1 MIESVRRALSSPR
14 PRASIALAAV
24 AALLLA
30 GCAQEDDTGT
40 QGSTNDIPAALAS
53 AFPGKKADGT
63 PVRIGLITN
72 EGGAGISQPETRE
85 AADAARRYANDNL
98 GGIAGRPIEYVI
110 CKTKEEPATAR
121 DCANRMVEQKVAAV
135 VLTSSGLG
143 DSMVPIVTRA
153 GIPWTTAL
161 ATSGAEGT
169 SNLAYSWTGG
179 FPASMT
185 AMAEYAKK
193 QGYKNV
199 VTFVIDVPS
208 AVGGAQSIGKPVFDK
223 AGIGLRIVK
232 VAAGTPDASPQV
244 SAALQSKPDA
254 VAIIGESTVCTSV
267 LQAMATLGGSTPRM
281 VLQPCTA
288 PAVVD
293 AVGAGLDGAQVFS
306 SFDVASDHAEAQLYR
321 AVMKR
326 YSPDTPN
333 GGYAAIGYQGAL
345 GLVRA
350 LDGLSGE
357 VTPKTVAKALD
368 SAKDVALPAGHGT
381 TFTCDSK
388 AVPNLKAACSAKEV
402 TATLNGGDLE
412 KVEVIDPAPLFEQ
425 AG

>member
-14 PRASIALAAV
+14 QRASIALAAV

-30 GCAQEDDTGT
+30 GCGQENDTDTKAGT
-40 QGSTNDIPAALAS
+40 DTPAALSS
-53 AFPGKKADGT
+53 AFPGKKAGGT
-63 PVRIGLITN
+63 PVKIGLITN

-85 AADAARRYANDNL
+85 AAEAARRYANDNL

-143 DSMVPIVTRA
+143 DSMVPIVTQA

-169 SNLAYSWTGG
+169 STLSYSWTGG

-193 QGYKNV
+193 QDYKKV

-223 AGIGLRIVK
+223 AGIDLRIVK
-232 VAAGTPDASPQV
+232 IAAGTPDASPQV
-244 SAALQSKPDA
+244 SAALQNAPDA

-267 LQAMATLGGSTPRM
+267 LQAMATLGGSIPRM
-281 VLQPCTA
+281 ILQPCTA

-293 AVGAGLDGAQVFS
+293 AVGTGLDGAQVFS
-306 SFDVASDHAEAQLYR
+306 SFDVASNHAEAQLYR
-321 AVMKR
+321 AVMTR

-350 LDGLSGE
+350 LEGLSGE

-368 SAKDVALPAGHGT
+368 SAKGVALPAGHGT

-388 AVPNLKAACSAKEV
+388 AVPDLKAACSAKEV
-402 TATLNGGDLE
+402 TATLNGGKLE